1 MSTQHINLRK
11 INRKKHIKVEVN
23 NDKRQ
28 VLIKILKIEKF
39 FEKKRSNKL
48 LANKIFWQI
57 KSKNNRNK
65 KEKYHR

>member
-28 VLIKILKIEKF
+28 VLIKILKIAKF
-39 FEKKRSNKL
+39 FEKK
-48 LANKIFWQI
+48 KI
-57 KSKNNRNK
+57 K
-65 KEKYHR
+65 